1 MLVRL
6 LTENETVAFHSRAA
20 TYLFF
25 ENSVYSR
32 ISATGL
38 EKYFPPAKSA
48 TFCLIDVDQEEVPG
62 GIGFMTDIGSVGETF
77 PVMASSP
84 MPSRYRTWKKQR
96 GSVPLVFMPLWERNE
111 LKKG

>member
-32 ISATGL
+32 IPATGL
-38 EKYFPPAKSA
+38 NKHFPLVKSA
-48 TFCLIDVDQEEVPG
+48 IFCLIDVDQEKLPD
-62 GIGFMTDIGSVGETF
+62 IDFMTDIGCVGETF
-77 PVMASSP
+77 PVMASP
-84 MPSRYRTWKKQR
+84 MPPRYCTWGKQR
-96 GSVPLVFMPLWERNE
+96 GSVPLVLMPLWERNE